1 MDYKELFKLK
11 FEKGLSTIELE
22 DRYPEEIDKI
32 AKLALID
39 LPVQVLKKI
48 IKDKRELSSL
58 MELKKYTTVGKV

>member
-22 DRYPEEIDKI
+22 ERYPEEIDKI

-39 LPVQVLKKI
+39 LPPQVLKKI
-48 IKDKRELSSL
+48 VKDKKELSSL
-58 MELKKYTTVGKV
+58 LELKKFAAVEKV